1 MEPTIAKFISNNVNV
16 NYRKLDADINVEMF
30 QEYGI
35 TGVPAFIA
43 IKDGKVIASHKG
55 VATEEKLGSLFS

>member
-43 IKDGKVIASHKG
+43 IKDGEVIASHKG
-55 VATEEKLGSLFS
+55 IATEEKLGSLFS